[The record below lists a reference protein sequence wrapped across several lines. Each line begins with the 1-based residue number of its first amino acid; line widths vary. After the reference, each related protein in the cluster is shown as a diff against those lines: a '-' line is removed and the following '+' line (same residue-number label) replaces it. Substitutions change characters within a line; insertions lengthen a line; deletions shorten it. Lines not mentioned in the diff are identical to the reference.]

1 MERYFKSSI
10 LTSTLLFCLGILL
23 IFESEVTVITISYVI
38 GSILVAAGTFAL
50 IRYVSVNKKGFDASE
65 LDLLYGIV
73 TIILGILIITH
84 PQAIA
89 SIIPIILGIAIV
101 ISSASKIQYAF
112 NLKNNGNE
120 LWKTTMAIALIS
132 TICGIILLFNP
143 FAGALLLMRIVGI
156 FIVVY
161 SILDIVSTYIIKKNV
176 EEFKSIAREDFT
188 EAEVVEVQEESTN
201 SNEEEPKK
209 EQKKKSSNSKKGRK
223 SKKNKKEEGN

>member
-89 SIIPIILGIAIV
+89 SIIPIILGIAII

-112 NLKNNGNE
+112 NLKNNENE
-120 LWKTTMAIALIS
+120 LWKTTMVIALIS
-132 TICGIILLFNP
+132 TICGIVLLFNP

-188 EAEVVEVQEESTN
+188 EAEVVDVQEESID
-201 SNEEEPKK
+201 SNEEKVREEK
-209 EQKKKSSNSKKGRK
+209 KKKSSNSKRGRK